1 MPELGKTKKTE
12 TIATLNVQHLSVKFD
27 KLVKAKIIGSAM
39 ASFGEDDEKPKLLLL
54 INEQRFDFVLNVTN
68 QELIGNILERLG
80 KERDTDEIPENS
92 EIELEVYDTGG
103 DGKFQYGI
111 RVNSLTFPK

>member
-1 MPELGKTKKTE
+1 MPLLDKSKKSE

-27 KLVKAKIIGSAM
+27 KLVRAKIIGSAM
-39 ASFGEDDEKPKLLLL
+39 AKFAEDDEKPKLLLL

-68 QELIGNILERLG
+68 QEKIGDILEGLG

-92 EIELEVYDTGG
+92 MIELEVYDTGS